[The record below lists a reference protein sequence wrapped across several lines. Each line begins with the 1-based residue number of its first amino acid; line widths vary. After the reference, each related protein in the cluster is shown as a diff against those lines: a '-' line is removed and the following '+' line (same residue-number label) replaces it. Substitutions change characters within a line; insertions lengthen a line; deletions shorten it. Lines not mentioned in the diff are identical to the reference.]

1 MPDVRALVLG
11 GAAFLLASAGSG
23 VRAETYD
30 LSVSRIIDAPVDQVW
45 DAWSDGDSIREWW
58 GPKGFSAP
66 VTEIA
71 FEVGSRS
78 IVCMQP
84 QGGPLMCNSWTYTE
98 IVPNERIA
106 FDAGWVDE
114 AGNEIDPRSM
124 GLPPDIPAVVPHII
138 SLRALSDSRTELTV
152 SEFGYASE
160 ATVALSKAGLEQV
173 LDKLEASLE

>member
-1 MPDVRALVLG
+1 MSEARGLVV
-11 GAAFLLASAGSG
+11 GAAVMVMTTAVSG
-23 VRAETYD
+23 AYAESYD
-30 LSVSRIIDAPVDQVW
+30 LAVSRIIEAPVEQVW
-45 DAWSDGDSIREWW
+45 EAWSDGSRIRQWW
-58 GPKGFSAP
+58 GPSGFSAP
-66 VTEIA
+66 VA
-71 FEVGSRS
+71 DVDFNVGSRS

-84 QGGPLMCNSWTYTE
+84 PDGPLMCNSWTYTE

-124 GLPPDIPAVVPHII
+124 GLPDDIPSIVPHII
-138 SLRALSDSRTELTV
+138 TFRPLSDSKTELTV
-152 SEFGYASE
+152 SEFGYGSE